1 MDILSGLLRVRL
13 DDPARRPLL
22 IAASLVQEDLIIMR
36 KGLTG
41 WRLATGSLSFP
52 SSWHLREKFGRPM
65 PEIHAAVPGFGVG
78 SRNMSVIQRMF
89 DNLPPGQLYLRWNW
103 THLNPLTL
111 LARQPDRRPWWN
123 RLPRFRNPNWPI
135 KVLLRNV
142 TACYKGSRPW
152 RAEGDIVAD
161 VSKGP
166 AVQTKPRAKRRA
178 RRGGTRRIPAR
189 RLRLTRVLQGLRR
202 TPKWLRYVL
211 AGILVL
217 AALLVINSLYQVFR
231 KPSELLFPVS
241 GTLNKRPAET
251 WRNYGAAF
259 RADSTAN
266 IPPELLAALAQTEA
280 AGNPIARTYWRWTWT
295 LHPFEIYRPASSSV
309 GLFQMTDGTFAQ
321 AKQLCI
327 RDHQVKHAGPW
338 NDWGSCWFNNF
349 YLRIL
354 PDDAIELTAAYLDLS
369 VSDILSRH
377 RLTAAAPQQRERLA
391 AVVHLCGAGAAD
403 SYARHGFRFTPGQR
417 CGDHDPRQYLAQVT
431 RLERVFSALATGDT
445 AGEAAGG

>member
-1 MDILSGLLRVRL
+1 MDGRK
-13 DDPARRPLL
+13 
-22 IAASLVQEDLIIMR
+22 M
-36 KGLTG
+36 KGLEG
-41 WRLATGSLSFP
+41 W
-52 SSWHLREKFGRPM
+52 
-65 PEIHAAVPGFGVG
+65 
-78 SRNMSVIQRMF
+78 
-89 DNLPPGQLYLRWNW
+89 
-103 THLNPLTL
+103 
-111 LARQPDRRPWWN
+111 
-123 RLPRFRNPNWPI
+123 
-135 KVLLRNV
+135 
-142 TACYKGSRPW
+142 
-152 RAEGDIVAD
+152 DIVAN

-166 AVQTKPRAKRRA
+166 AVQTKPRAKRRRP
-178 RRGGTRRIPAR
+178 RRGGDRRASAAR
-189 RLRLTRVLQGLRR
+189 RLRLTRVLRALRR
-202 TPKWLRYVL
+202 TPNSVRYVL

-217 AALLVINSLYQVFR
+217 AALLIINSLYQVFR

-241 GTLNKRPAET
+241 GTLNKSPSET

-327 RDHQVKHAGPW
+327 RNHQVKHAGPW
-338 NDWGSCWFNNF
+338 NDWDSCWFNNF

-354 PDDAIELTAAYLDLS
+354 PGDAIELTAAYLDVS
-369 VSDILSRH
+369 VSDILSRN
-377 RLTAAAPQQRERLA
+377 RLTAAAPQQRDRLA

-431 RLERVFSALATGDT
+431 RLERSFSALSTGD
-445 AGEAAGG
+445 